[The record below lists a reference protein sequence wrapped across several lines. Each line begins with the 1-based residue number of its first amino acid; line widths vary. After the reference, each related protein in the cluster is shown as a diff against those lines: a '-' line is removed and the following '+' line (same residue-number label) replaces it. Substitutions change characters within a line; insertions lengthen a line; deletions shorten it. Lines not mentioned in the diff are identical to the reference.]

1 MAIQLEIIL
10 IAGLVAGALI
20 ILGKAIMTGIAMS
33 RRPSHHLA
41 TRTGASA
48 VPPEVDLRPP
58 E

>member
-20 ILGKAIMTGIAMS
+20 IPGKQIRTEIAMS

-41 TRTGASA
+41 EQTDRSP
-48 VPPEVDLRPP
+48 VLPKVDIQLR